1 MRTRK
6 GQVDVDLDWAA
17 DGVETGA
24 ALSRYFL
31 MT

>member
-6 GQVDVDLDWAA
+6 GRVDVDLDWAA

-24 ALSRYFL
+24 ALSSYFL